1 MKVQDEDKN
10 LWREI
15 TGAEFL
21 QGINTQKGLEVSEI
35 ICINSIVIIIFQIR
49 LPTLGDDIDG
59 AFWSWNSPLK
69 WKKKENIN
77 VGANYMFSIQSSS
90 SSTSECWWCWTNLWN
105 GTNRLMSNYLCQS
118 RIQNQ
123 DPTSECWCHW
133 YQCLDSTSPL
143 LMKSTICW
151 FCISYLYFLFV
162 FLYFVF
168 LYVVFSYFG
177 HCWWVLVPLSAL
189 GFLLVSPNYQLFAD
203 VCISYLYFVSLYFC
217 ILATVDCWCH
227 YQHLDSSLPLL
238 IINCHLHFHQSSS
251 PPI

>member
-1 MKVQDEDKN
+1 MRVQ
-10 LWREI
+10 
-15 TGAEFL
+15 
-21 QGINTQKGLEVSEI
+21 
-35 ICINSIVIIIFQIR
+35 IIF
-49 LPTLGDDIDG
+49 
-59 AFWSWNSPLK
+59 
-69 WKKKENIN
+69 
-77 VGANYMFSIQSSS
+77 FSIQSSS

-168 LYVVFSYFG
+168 LYFVFSYFG
-177 HCWWVLVPLSAL
+177 HCWWVLVPLSAP
-189 GFLLVSPNYQLFAD
+189 GFLLASPYYQLFPDSCIFVFFTCILGIADCWWVLVPLSPPGFLLASPNYQLFAD
-203 VCISYLYFVSLYFC
+203 FCISYWYFVFFFVFWPPVSVG
-217 ILATVDCWCH
+217 ATISEWIPAC
-227 YQHLDSSLPLL
+227 L
-238 IINCHLHFHQSSS
+238 F
-251 PPI
+251 